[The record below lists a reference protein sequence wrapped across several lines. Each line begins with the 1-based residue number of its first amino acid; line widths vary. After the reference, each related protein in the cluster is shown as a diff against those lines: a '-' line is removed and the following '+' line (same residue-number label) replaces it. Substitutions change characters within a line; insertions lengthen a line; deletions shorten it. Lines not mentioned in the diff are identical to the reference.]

1 MIGLPTTAE
10 MHVGTCCAP
19 HEPRL
24 VEILVDI
31 GEGRRAELIGIAR
44 ELTFEELVA
53 RWAGRSPPVEE
64 VGHRPDGVPQRC
76 ERAAC
81 AGIHV
86 GSKHPTDLRHGRNS
100 RLFDHGSEIIF
111 DNRYSTG
118 ARSGE
123 NRTRDPS
130 TDRRIDLLDQLFCE
144 RSQLRLVVGQRELR
158 VCLHPV
164 RLGGGDVTGHP
175 GATATVTPCL

>member
-1 MIGLPTTAE
+1 MIRLPTAAE
-10 MHVGTCCAP
+10 MHVGTRRAP

-31 GEGRRAELIGIAR
+31 GEGRRAELIGIAG

-76 ERAAC
+76 ERAART
-81 AGIHV
+81 GIHV

-123 NRTRDPS
+123 NRTPDPS

-144 RSQLRLVVGQRELR
+144 RSQLRLVVGQRRLR
-158 VCLHPV
+158 VRLHPV

>member
-1 MIGLPTTAE
+1 
-10 MHVGTCCAP
+10 MHVGTCCTP

-24 VEILVDI
+24 VEILVDV
-31 GEGRRAELIGIAR
+31 GEGGGAELIGVAG

-53 RWAGRSPPVEE
+53 WGAGCSPPVKE

-100 RLFDHGSEIIF
+100 RLFDYGSEIIF
-111 DNRYSTG
+111 DDHYSTG
-118 ARSGE
+118 ARRGE

-130 TDRRIDLLDQLFCE
+130 TDRRIDLLDQLLCE
-144 RSQLRLVVGQRELR
+144 RSQLRLVVGQRGLR
-158 VCLHPV
+158 VCLPPV
-164 RLGGGDVTGHP
+164 RLGGADVTGHP

>member
-10 MHVGTCCAP
+10 MHVRTRCAP

-24 VEILVDI
+24 MEILVDI
-31 GEGRRAELIGIAR
+31 GEGGGAELIGIAG

-81 AGIHV
+81 GGIRV
-86 GSKHPTDLRHGRNS
+86 GSKHPPDLRHGRNS
-100 RLFDHGSEIIF
+100 RLFDHRSEIIF
-111 DNRYSTG
+111 DDRYSTG
-118 ARSGE
+118 VRSSE

-130 TDRRIDLLDQLFCE
+130 TDRRIDLLDQLLCE
-144 RSQLRLVVGQRELR
+144 RGQLRLVVGQRGLR
-158 VCLHPV
+158 VRLHPV
-164 RLGGGDVTGHP
+164 RLGGADVTGHP
-175 GATATVTPCL
+175 GTTATVTPCL